1 MAHHH
6 GHGED
11 QKGYY
16 HHATHHHCQRAAQE
30 VSVQRTTFW
39 IILFSAELDAAQHL
53 CSSQGGDAIIEYGQ
67 DAQAV
72 VCSWHQVFQQE
83 TITGWRQNSETK

>member
-1 MAHHH
+1 MATV
-6 GHGED
+6 
-11 QKGYY
+11 KTRRVTTTTP
-16 HHATHHHCQRAAQE
+16 THHHCQRAAQE
-30 VSVQRTTFW
+30 GERAENDIW

-72 VCSWHQVFQQE
+72 VCSWHQIFQQE
-83 TITGWRQNSETK
+83 TITGWRQNSEAK